1 MSNIPDDLLDLI
13 EELVIIEE
21 EKNRRKKEREDYGER
36 LYEELP
42 LPSEKKEDKPFKIE
56 ISLE

>member
-1 MSNIPDDLLDLI
+1 MSNIPADLLDLI

-21 EKNRRKKEREDYGER
+21 EQKRKNKKREDYGER
-36 LYEELP
+36 LYEELD
-42 LPSEKKEDKPFKIE
+42 LPRRKEDEKPPKIE

>member
-21 EKNRRKKEREDYGER
+21 KTKKEREDYGER

-42 LPSEKKEDKPFKIE
+42 LPRREEETKPHKIE